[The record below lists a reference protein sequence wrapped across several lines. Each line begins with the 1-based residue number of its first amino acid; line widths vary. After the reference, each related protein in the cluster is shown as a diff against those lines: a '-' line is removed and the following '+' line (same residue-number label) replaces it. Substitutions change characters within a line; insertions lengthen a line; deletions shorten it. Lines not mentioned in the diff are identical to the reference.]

1 VKRRGPDWR
10 AVLLLLF
17 AVVVLGFSGWLVVT
31 WPPEPPPST
40 VATSGEPQGRQSTGQ
55 STNSTGGPTEQSE
68 PATLLSTAFAENGN
82 GGKVLV
88 LGDSISAGWDAAK
101 PRAAWPQQLL
111 RGLRDDVDGVRVR
124 TVAVPGVTVDGA
136 ADLER
141 PRGNDLVVVE
151 LGTNDL
157 AVTGDAAAYRSDL
170 RDLLG
175 DLAAGSPDAPIVVLG
190 PWRGPEV
197 TAGFDEAGR
206 ALCERQGCTYV
217 ALAAA
222 YAEAGP
228 IPAGQPV
235 ARGTSDGQHPG
246 SRGHAAI
253 ADLVLET
260 LTQPLDAS

>member
-10 AVLLLLF
+10 VVLLLLF

-40 VATSGEPQGRQSTGQ
+40 VATSGEERGQQSTD
-55 STNSTGGPTEQSE
+55 STNASTDQSE
-68 PATLLSTAFAENGN
+68 PATLLSTAFAENEN
-82 GGKVLV
+82 GGRVLV
-88 LGDSISAGWDAAK
+88 LGDNISAGWDAAK

-111 RGLRDDVDGVRVR
+111 RSLRDDVDGVRVR
-124 TVAVPGVTVDGA
+124 TVAVPGITVDGA
-136 ADLER
+136 AGLER

-170 RDLLG
+170 RELLG
-175 DLAAGSPDAPIVVLG
+175 DLAAGNPDAPILVLG
-190 PWRGPEV
+190 PWRGPEE
-197 TAGFDEAGR
+197 TAAFDEAGR
-206 ALCERQGCTYV
+206 ELCERQGCTYV
-217 ALAAA
+217 ALADA

-235 ARGTSDGQHPG
+235 ARGTSDGLHPG

-260 LTQPLDAS
+260 LSQPLDAS